1 MLLRLEN
8 GQTSHKLPLTLNLY
22 IKSEIALKKEE
33 IKSIA
38 RYEFRKKG
46 KNQYIP
52 SLRSQCLTML
62 FSFQINSSARK
73 TKRKTWTSRLP
84 RLCRC
89 IHYMDVVHHVKQ
101 TENYYEIQF
110 FFLSLVTSN
119 CVETRAERSWEEKN
133 RSKLVKRD
141 WQICAS
147 ARITTTETRQ
157 LVNKKKMVY
166 DSERAIEMWKECRV
180 M

>member
-1 MLLRLEN
+1 MLLRREN

-101 TENYYEIQF
+101 TENYYEIHF
-110 FFLSLVTSN
+110 FSFRSLPA
-119 CVETRAERSWEEKN
+119 TRAERSWEEKN
-133 RSKLVKRD
+133 RSKLEKRD

-157 LVNKKKMVY
+157 LVNQKKMVY